1 MYYCN
6 HLERPPPYPWLRNIC
21 TTPYRVKTLARVL
34 CGRKNTIDRMRG
46 GALAKKSICNY
57 TQCCFT
63 IVYKICLE
71 LCTML
76 VLAHLVP
83 GKTLSHPS
91 TRRASQANLLQ
102 ATANVAIIL
111 TVFLHCALHYF
122 TLAFVQSQV
131 ECLKSFT
138 VFKFWPP
145 QCKSILLSEKHS
157 PDPLHH

>member
-1 MYYCN
+1 MTG
-6 HLERPPPYPWLRNIC
+6 E
-21 TTPYRVKTLARVL
+21 
-34 CGRKNTIDRMRG
+34 GEG

-63 IVYKICLE
+63 IVYKLCLE

-102 ATANVAIIL
+102 ATANVAIL
-111 TVFLHCALHYF
+111 TVFLHCVLHYF
-122 TLAFVQSQV
+122 TICAV
-131 ECLKSFT
+131 T
-138 VFKFWPP
+138 VRVP
-145 QCKSILLSEKHS
+145 
-157 PDPLHH
+157 